1 MCRYVYTD
9 SDTFLSSAAK
19 RFKGNVPGAVFRCF
33 EETGHFVP
41 MERPV
46 ETAEAI
52 LDFLEDEFK

>member
-1 MCRYVYTD
+1 
-9 SDTFLSSAAK
+9 LASAAK
-19 RFKGNVPGAVFRCF
+19 RFKGNVPGVVFRCF

-52 LDFLEDEFK
+52 LDFLEDEFKATF